1 MRIPTVA
8 GEEPQVQEMR
18 RAEVAIIATPSMG
31 NLIPAVEFATH
42 LINHHPSR
50 ISVVILAISMPQR
63 PILDDYI
70 QSRIANKQIRFIQL
84 HHVDSPLPDQY
95 SSGIEFISRY
105 IENHKPIIKQTLNNL
120 RTTVFP
126 YSH

>member
-1 MRIPTVA
+1 MKFPIVA
-8 GEEPQVQEMR
+8 GEKPQVQEMR
-18 RAEVAIIATPSMG
+18 RAEVAII
-31 NLIPAVEFATH
+31 
-42 LINHHPSR
+42 NHHPSH